1 MRRLGSAFLFTFLL
15 LGLTGCASTVST
27 ALEWLGYGPH
37 KAELRSLRVISTA
50 DANQNKAKQ
59 SNATRLD
66 IVAVYDSAA
75 IAQLPKTA
83 PEWFARKQGL
93 LDGMQA
99 AFEVVS
105 LELPPDTLVSEVELP
120 RQVQDA
126 LALMAY
132 ADYFAEK
139 GQNGIDLSQSKAAEL
154 RLNAQAVQL
163 VNIK

>member
-1 MRRLGSAFLFTFLL
+1 MLRSIGSSLCILL
-15 LGLTGCASTVST
+15 LVGLTGCASTVST

-37 KAELRSLRVISTA
+37 KAELRSLRVITTT
-50 DANQNKAKQ
+50 DVNQNKAKQ

-66 IVAVYDSAA
+66 IVAVYDGAA
-75 IAQLPKTA
+75 VAQLPKTA
-83 PEWFARKQGL
+83 PEWFARKHGL
-93 LDGMQA
+93 LDGMKA
-99 AFEVVS
+99 AFDVVS
-105 LELPPDTLVSEVELP
+105 LELPPDTLINDVELP

-139 GQNGIDLSQSKAAEL
+139 GQNGIDLSRTSAAEL